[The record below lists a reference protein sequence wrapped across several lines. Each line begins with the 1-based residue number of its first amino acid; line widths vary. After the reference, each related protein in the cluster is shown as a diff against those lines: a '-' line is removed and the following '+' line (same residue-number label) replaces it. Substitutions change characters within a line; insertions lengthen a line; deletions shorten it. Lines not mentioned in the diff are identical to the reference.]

1 MNYEYSEITYPSKDG
16 SNTVTAQI
24 YFPKGESPKGIV
36 QLSHGMID
44 HVGRYKNLAEFLT
57 ANGYIFAGNDHL
69 GHGKTAKDEKDYG
82 FFASKNGYEL
92 VLRDLHSFNKIL
104 RERYPD
110 LPIVMLGHSMGSFLA
125 RLYAAKYPHTVCGV
139 IIHGTAGK
147 NPLINAG
154 LALTGVIKS
163 FKGERHR
170 SKLVTAMSVGAYSKK
185 FPKSE
190 GEFSWLSRDASMVSD
205 KGSDPYANFTFTL
218 SGYTDLFKMLKK
230 CNSATWFKSYPKD
243 MPTVIMSGES
253 DPVGDFGKGPNSV
266 YKQLL
271 IEGCTGVSL
280 KLYKDARHELFNE
293 YCRDEAF
300 SDILTFLER
309 VTK

>member
-1 MNYEYSEITYPSKDG
+1 MNYEYFEITYPSKDG
-16 SNTVTAQI
+16 KNTVTAQI
-24 YFPKGESPKGIV
+24 YLPKDVIPKGIV

-44 HVGRYKNLAEFLT
+44 HVGRYKNLADFLT

-69 GHGKTAKDEKDYG
+69 GHGKSAESKDDYG
-82 FFASKNGYEL
+82 FFASNNGYEL
-92 VLRDLHSFNKIL
+92 LLRDLHSFNKIL
-104 RERYPD
+104 REKYPD

-125 RLYAAKYPHTVCGV
+125 RLYAVKYPHTVRGV

-154 LALTGVIKS
+154 LALTRVIKF
-163 FKGERHR
+163 FKGDRYR
-170 SKLVTAMSVGAYSKK
+170 SRLITSMSVGAYSKK

-190 GEFSWLSRDASMVSD
+190 GEYSWLSKDASMISD
-205 KGSDPYANFTFTL
+205 KASDPYANFTFTA
-218 SGYTDLFKMLKK
+218 SGYIDLFKMLRE
-230 CNSATWFKSYPKD
+230 CNSGQWFKSYPKT

-271 IEGCTGVSL
+271 VEGCTNVSL
-280 KLYKDARHELFNE
+280 KLYVDARHELFNE
-293 YCRDEAF
+293 YCRYEAF

-309 VTK
+309 VNK